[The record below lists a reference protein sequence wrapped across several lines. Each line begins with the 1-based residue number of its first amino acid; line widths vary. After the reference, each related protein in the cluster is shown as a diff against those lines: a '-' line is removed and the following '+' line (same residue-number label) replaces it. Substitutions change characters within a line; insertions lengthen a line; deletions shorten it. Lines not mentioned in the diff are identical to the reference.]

1 MRINEDIYTAV
12 QSRRRE
18 IKGGGGSYFQVLEG
32 SKVNKAEKQM
42 AQLEVT
48 GFSAVNI
55 RVVGE
60 KRERRC

>member
-1 MRINEDIYTAV
+1 MGWR
-12 QSRRRE
+12 
-18 IKGGGGSYFQVLEG
+18 SYFRVLEG
-32 SKVNKAEKQM
+32 SKVSKAEKQM

-60 KRERRC
+60 KQERRC